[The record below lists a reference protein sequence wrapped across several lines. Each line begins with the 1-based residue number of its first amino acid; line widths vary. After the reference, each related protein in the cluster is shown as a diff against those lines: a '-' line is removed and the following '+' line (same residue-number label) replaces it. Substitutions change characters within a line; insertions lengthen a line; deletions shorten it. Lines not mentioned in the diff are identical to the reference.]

1 MYHIYRFYIKKFSIL
16 TKVPTKRIYETI
28 DFIPKTNKV
37 NNLIYPK
44 KTNFQISDTF
54 KNIPMRERYETI
66 DF

>member
-1 MYHIYRFYIKKFSIL
+1 MFLFYRFHKKAFSIP
-16 TKVPTKRIYETI
+16 KIPINERYECI

-37 NNLIYPK
+37 NNFIYTK